1 MLLSPCVQ
9 ELKHEPAA
17 RVLQASVLIVDD
29 DENFRDLAR
38 RLLEASG
45 FDVIE
50 ACTVEQ
56 CFRQLRR
63 YAVDVVIMDIVMPD
77 RDGLE
82 ALKDI
87 KALSPS
93 TRIVTVSGALNSPLF
108 LATSAHLGADA
119 SLDKSKIALLSGLVN
134 VVLER

>member
-1 MLLSPCVQ
+1 
-9 ELKHEPAA
+9 
-17 RVLQASVLIVDD
+17 
-29 DENFRDLAR
+29 
-38 RLLEASG
+38 
-45 FDVIE
+45 
-50 ACTVEQ
+50 VEQ